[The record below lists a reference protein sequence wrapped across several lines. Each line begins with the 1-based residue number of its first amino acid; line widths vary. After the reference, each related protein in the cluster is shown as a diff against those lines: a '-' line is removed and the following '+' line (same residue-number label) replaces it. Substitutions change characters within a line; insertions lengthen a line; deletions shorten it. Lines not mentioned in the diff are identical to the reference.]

1 MSSNSEELEKLRKK
15 IRQLEEE
22 LEKEREKRKSIEEDF
37 EEHKKEYEDHKHE
50 CALINKGTP
59 AFVKQNITHKV
70 RRALGAPKN
79 HKGYWRKIP
88 ERIDFIKPLQVLA
101 CPCCGGK
108 LSDVQEVRER
118 IVEDLPPVPSPIVT
132 KYLIER
138 RYCAQCKK
146 LVEVDVPDAL
156 PGARLGLRVMLL
168 IAFLKIR
175 MALPENKIV
184 ELLRSAHAFSISP
197 AEVVCALDQLRRA
210 FGPRYAEIEKKIRE
224 APVKGCDETGW
235 RLDGVSHWVW
245 CMVNE
250 EVAWYKV
257 HRKRSYK
264 VVKPVLQ
271 DQTGKII
278 VHDRLPT
285 YNQLAEETGC
295 AQQVCW
301 AHILRDSKRLAKN
314 YEEAA
319 TVHRRLKSIFRK
331 AKSLAPHGTQ
341 QDVDRL
347 LARIDRFGELR
358 FEHKSIRTFR
368 NSISKKHRNNLFHF
382 VTNPAVPSTNNG
394 TERAIRK
401 AVIIRKIS
409 NGSRSEKGA
418 RILETLLSVIE
429 TLRLQGKSPLE
440 EMHRLLA
447 SRA

>member
-1 MSSNSEELEKLRKK
+1 MSSVEEDR
-15 IRQLEEE
+15 IRELEEE
-22 LEKEREKRKSIEEDF
+22 NRRLKKRLKEIEEEF
-37 EEHKKEYEDHKHE
+37 EEHKKE
-50 CALINKGTP
+50 CAPYNKGTP
-59 AFVKQNITHKV
+59 AFVKEEVSHKV

-88 ERIDFIKPLQVLA
+88 ERIDFIKPLHILA
-101 CPCCGGK
+101 CPCCGGE

-118 IVEDLPPVPSPIVT
+118 IVEDLPPVPPPVVT

-146 LVEVDVPDAL
+146 LVEADVPDAL
-156 PGARLGLRVMLL
+156 SGARIGLRVMLL

-184 ELLRSAHAFSISP
+184 ELLQSAHGFRISP
-197 AEVVCALDQLRRA
+197 SEVVCALDQLRRA
-210 FGPRYAEIEKKIRE
+210 FGSHYAEIEKKIRD

-264 VVKPVLQ
+264 VVKPLLQ

-278 VHDRLPT
+278 VTDRLPT

-301 AHILRDSKRLAKN
+301 AHILRDSKKLAKN
-314 YEEAA
+314 YEEAT

-341 QDVDRL
+341 QDVERL
-347 LARIDRFGELR
+347 LARIDSFGELH

-368 NSISKKHRNNLFHF
+368 NSICKKHRNNLFQF
-382 VTNPAVPSTNNG
+382 VTNQAVPSTNNG

>member
-1 MSSNSEELEKLRKK
+1 MSSESEELAKLRKN
-15 IRQLEEE
+15 IQQLEEE
-22 LEKEREKRKSIEEDF
+22 LENERQKREKIEEDF
-37 EEHKKEYEDHKHE
+37 DEHKKEYEKHKQE

-59 AFVKQNITHKV
+59 AFVKEEVSHKT

-79 HKGYWRKIP
+79 NKGYWRKIP
-88 ERIDFIKPLQVLA
+88 ERIDIIKPLHVFA

-108 LSDVQEVRER
+108 LSNIQEVRER
-118 IVEDLPPVPSPIVT
+118 IIEDLPPVPQPVIT

-146 LVEVDVPDAL
+146 LVEADVPDAL
-156 PGARLGLRVMLL
+156 PGARIGLRAMLL
-168 IAFLKIR
+168 IALLKIR

-184 ELLRSAHAFSISP
+184 ELLRSAHALNISP
-197 AEVVCALDQLRRA
+197 AEVVCVLDQLRRA
-210 FGPRYAEIEKKIRE
+210 FGSHYAEIEKKIRE

-257 HRKRSYK
+257 HRRRSYK

-285 YNQLAEETGC
+285 YNLLAEETGC

-301 AHILRDSKRLAKN
+301 AHILRDSKKLAKN
-314 YEEAA
+314 YDEAA

-331 AKSLAPHGTQ
+331 AKSMAPHGTVH
-341 QDVDRL
+341 DVEHL

-368 NSISKKHRNNLFHF
+368 NSICQKHRSNLFHF

-394 TERAIRK
+394 TERVIRK

-409 NGSRSEKGA
+409 NDSRSEKGA

-429 TLRLQGKSPLE
+429 TLRLQGKSPLD
-440 EMHRLLA
+440 EMHRMLA

>member
-1 MSSNSEELEKLRKK
+1 LSSSEQDH
-15 IRQLEEE
+15 IRELEEE
-22 LEKEREKRKSIEEDF
+22 LKRVKKRLKEVEKEF
-37 EEHKKEYEDHKHE
+37 EEHKHE

-59 AFVKQNITHKV
+59 AFVKPDIAHKV
-70 RRALGAPKN
+70 RRSLGAPQG

-88 ERIDFIKPLQVLA
+88 ERVDFVKPVNILV
-101 CPCCGGK
+101 CPRCGGG
-108 LSDVQEVRER
+108 LSDVQETRAR
-118 IVEDLPPVPSPIVT
+118 CVEDLQPILPPIVT

-146 LVEVDVPDAL
+146 LVEADVPDAL

-184 ELLRSAHAFSISP
+184 ELLQSAHGFIISP

-210 FGPRYAEIEKKIRE
+210 FGSHYAEIEQKIRD

-235 RLDGVSHWVW
+235 RLDGMTHWVW

-257 HRKRSYK
+257 HHRRSYK
-264 VVKPVLQ
+264 VVMPILQ
-271 DQTGKII
+271 DQTGKLI

-301 AHILRDSKRLAKN
+301 AHILRDSKRLARN
-314 YEEAA
+314 YEEAK

-331 AKSLAPHGTQ
+331 AKSLAPNGTK
-341 QDVDRL
+341 QDIEKL
-347 LARIDRFGELR
+347 LVRIDYFGALQ

-368 NSISKKHRNNLFHF
+368 NSICKRHRGNLFHF
-382 VTNPAVPSTNNG
+382 VTNAAVPSTNNG

-401 AVIIRKIS
+401 VVIIRKIS

-418 RILETLLSVIE
+418 RILETIISIIE
-429 TLRLQGKSPLE
+429 TIRLQGKNPLE
-440 EMHRLLA
+440 EMHRMLT

>member
-1 MSSNSEELEKLRKK
+1 MGLRK
-15 IRQLEEE
+15 QLERAYARIGKLEHE
-22 LEKEREKRKSIEEDF
+22 L
-37 EEHKKEYEDHKHE
+37 EEHKKVCPLFAGEK
-50 CALINKGTP
+50 NP
-59 AFVKQNITHKV
+59 PPFVKGEV
-70 RRALGAPKN
+70 RRHTSKKLGAPKG
-79 HKGYWRKIP
+79 HKGYWREMP
-88 ERIDFIKPLQVLA
+88 GRIDFVRPLHIRA

-108 LSDVQEVRER
+108 LSGVQEVRER
-118 IVEDLPPVPSPIVT
+118 YVEDLPPVPQPIVT

-138 RYCAQCKK
+138 RYCAHCKK
-146 LVEVDVPDAL
+146 IVEADVPDAL

-197 AEVVCALDQLRRA
+197 AEVVCVLDQLRRA
-210 FGPRYAEIEKKIRE
+210 FGPHYAAIEKKIRE

-235 RLDGVSHWVW
+235 RLDGVNHWVW

-257 HRKRSYK
+257 HRRRSYK
-264 VVKPVLQ
+264 VVKPSLQ

-295 AQQVCW
+295 AQQICW

-314 YEEAA
+314 YKEAR

-331 AKSLAPHGTQ
+331 AKKLAPHGTKPQ
-341 QDVDRL
+341 VERL
-347 LARIDRFGELR
+347 LTRIDCFGELH

-368 NSISKKHRNNLFHF
+368 NSICKRHHDNLFHF

-429 TLRLQGKSPLE
+429 TLRLQGKNPLE
-440 EMHRLLA
+440 EMYQLLA

>member
-1 MSSNSEELEKLRKK
+1 MSSNDEEVQDLKEEIERLRRENKRLKK
-15 IRQLEEE
+15 LEEE
-22 LEKEREKRKSIEEDF
+22 YREHKREF
-37 EEHKKEYEDHKHE
+37 EEHKKI

-59 AFVKQNITHKV
+59 AFVKADVTHKV
-70 RRALGAPKN
+70 RRKLGAPVG

-88 ERIDFIKPLQVLA
+88 ERVDFVKQLHVA
-101 CPCCGGK
+101 TCPCCGGK
-108 LSDVQEVRER
+108 LSGVQEVRER
-118 IVEDLPPVPSPIVT
+118 YVEDLPPIPLPVVT

-146 LVEVDVPDAL
+146 LVEAEVPDAL
-156 PGARLGLRVMLL
+156 PGARLGLRLMLL
-168 IAFLKIR
+168 ISFLKVR

-184 ELLRSAHAFSISP
+184 ELLRNAHALTISP
-197 AEVVCALDQLRRA
+197 AEVVCALDQLRRS
-210 FGPRYAEIEKKIRE
+210 FGPHYAEIEKKIRD

-235 RLDGVSHWVW
+235 RLDGVNHWVW
-245 CMVNE
+245 CMVND

-257 HRKRSYK
+257 HRRRSYK

-271 DQTGKII
+271 DQTGKTI

-285 YNQLAEETGC
+285 YNILAEQTGC

-314 YEEAA
+314 YDEAK

-331 AKSLAPHGTQ
+331 ARSIAPKGTET
-341 QDVDRL
+341 DMHKL
-347 LARIDRFGELR
+347 LARIDCFGELH

-368 NSISKKHRNNLFHF
+368 NSICKKHRGNLFHF

-418 RILETLLSVIE
+418 RILETILSIIE
-429 TLRLQGKSPLE
+429 TIRLQGKNPLE
-440 EMHRLLA
+440 EMQRMLT

>member
-1 MSSNSEELEKLRKK
+1 MSLAEEDRIRELSDENKRLKK
-15 IRQLEEE
+15 RL
-22 LEKEREKRKSIEEDF
+22 KEVEEDF
-37 EEHKKEYEDHKHE
+37 EEHKKEYEEHKKE
-50 CALINKGTP
+50 CALINKRTP
-59 AFVKQNITHKV
+59 AFVKEDVTYKA
-70 RRALGAPKN
+70 RRKLGAPAG

-88 ERIDFIKPLQVLA
+88 ERIDFIKQLPILA

-118 IVEDLPPVPSPIVT
+118 YIEDLPPIPQPIAT

-138 RYCAQCKK
+138 RYCVQCKK
-146 LVEVDVPDAL
+146 LVEADVPEAL
-156 PGARLGLRVMLL
+156 PGARIGLRAMLL

-175 MALPENKIV
+175 MALPEDKVV
-184 ELLRSAHAFSISP
+184 ELLRNAHSFNISP
-197 AEVVCALDQLRRA
+197 AEVVCALDQIRRA
-210 FGPRYAEIEKKIRE
+210 FGSHYAEIERKIRE

-235 RLDGVSHWVW
+235 RLGGVSHWVW
-245 CMVNE
+245 CMVND

-257 HRKRSYK
+257 HRRRSYK

-285 YNQLAEETGC
+285 YNILAEETGC

-301 AHILRDSKRLAKN
+301 AHILRDSKKLAKH
-314 YEEAA
+314 YDEAA

-331 AKSLAPHGTQ
+331 AKSLAPHGTV
-341 QDVDRL
+341 QDVERL

-368 NSISKKHRNNLFHF
+368 NSISKKHRGNLFHF

-418 RILETLLSVIE
+418 RILEILLSVIE
-429 TLRLQGKSPLE
+429 TLRLQGKSPLD
-440 EMHRLLA
+440 EMHRMLA